1 MEKSVPIAVVNRELK
16 LEEILTYFRKKCDK
30 SKYPCMKPKGGEL
43 FMFSYDD
50 EMCKSK
56 LIS

>member
-50 EMCKSK
+50 D
-56 LIS
+56 